1 MHSPFDR
8 KSKMAVKPTLAA
20 RPSSRYLDRLLLSLR
35 NRRRLPNRIWPDD
48 DNDRHRH
55 DASSS
60 SSAVATSV
68 PCEAS
73 PFGED
78 APPPPPVKL
87 SHPLLRA
94 LESSGGPATP
104 PFSQTLAQLI
114 VAGLALHRLAA
125 GRVIKALCA
134 CPSSVPLAVSLFS
147 GVDDP
152 DAFLSNIILRSY
164 ISFGRPDQALAFFRR
179 HALPSRVFPNHF
191 TFPLLA
197 KLFSELGRAG
207 DGWSVH
213 SLAARLG
220 FESDLYVRNSLIH
233 MYSSLGDVD
242 SARKLFDLDLD
253 SDFVTW
259 NSMID
264 GYVKNGM
271 VDSARRLFDDM
282 SERDIIT
289 WNVMIAGHAGVGDM
303 DAARD
308 LFIKM
313 PERDVVSWNTLID
326 GYARKDETGVAREL
340 FDVMPIKNMVSW
352 NIVLALYARIKNFR
366 ECLKLFD
373 SDLARGKWVHSLM
386 KNSSGAI
393 QPDVLLS
400 TALVNMYSKCGDMH
414 SAREI
419 FDSMEEHSVA
429 TWNSMIIGYGLH
441 GNGEKALELFMKMEK
456 EGPRPNE
463 ATFVCVL
470 SACAHGGMVL
480 EGWWCFDRMIHFH
493 KIEPKVD
500 HFGCLMDLLS
510 RAGFLNVSEKKL
522 VQGMP
527 VEPVPA
533 LWGALVSACKT
544 HCDLHLGE
552 VIGKKL
558 IDMEPQDIGPYILLS
573 NIYAAKGRWDD
584 VEKVR
589 EMMKKKGLRKGT
601 GISNLVGIDDHVVD
615 HNISFGKKCGFLNV
629 DDVPQLFIFLL
640 DQRRWPQRSVPPPS
654 SPSRYCASPS
664 SLATPRCRSA
674 STGKCNGTDVEATI
688 KSIVAARFARDRS
701 IVPALLRLQFHDC
714 FVRGCDASIL
724 LDGSGTEKTAARPN
738 LSVRGYDHIDQA
750 KATLESE
757 CPGVVSCA
765 DIIVVAT
772 RMLSCWSMRCMHAWG
787 LLTVCFVGRPS
798 SAVLTGD
805 RCFREGGTQYTY
817 AVQTGKRDGNISL
830 ASDATRNLPGDSFLA
845 SQAIAAFRAKGLSAS
860 DMVLLLGGH
869 TVGLTHCSFIL
880 NRLYNYNGSGK
891 PDPAMDPAFVA
902 MLKSRCPQTSTVD
915 NTVLLD
921 HGTPTTV
928 DNSYYKQLLARRV
941 VLKVDQNIP
950 SDAATNAAVRAL
962 AGGSSS
968 LPALFGGAW

>member
-1 MHSPFDR
+1 
-8 KSKMAVKPTLAA
+8 MAVKPTPAA
-20 RPSSRYLDRLLLSLR
+20 RPSSRYLDRVLLSLPDP
-35 NRRRLPNRIWPDD
+35 RRLPNRIWPDD

-60 SSAVATSV
+60 SSSAVATSV
-68 PCEAS
+68 PCAAS
-73 PFGED
+73 PFCED
-78 APPPPPVKL
+78 APLPPPVKL

-114 VAGLALHRLAA
+114 VSGLALHRLAA
-125 GRVIKALCA
+125 GRAIKALCA

-207 DGWSVH
+207 DGRSVH

-233 MYSSLGDVD
+233 MYSTLGDVD

-303 DAARD
+303 DAAKD

-352 NIVLALYARIKNFR
+352 NVVLALYARIKNYR

-373 SDLARGKWVHSLM
+373 SMTATGDAKPNEATFVSVLTACACLGDLARGKWVHSLM

-393 QPDVLLS
+393 KPDVLLS
-400 TALVNMYSKCGDMH
+400 TALLNMYSKCGDMH
-414 SAREI
+414 LAKEI

-456 EGPRPNE
+456 EGPTPNE

-510 RAGFLNVSEKKL
+510 RAGFLKVSEKL

-589 EMMKKKGLRKGT
+589 KMMEKKGLRKGT
-601 GISNLVGIDDHVVD
+601 GISLVSIDDHVVD
-615 HNISFGKKCGFLNV
+615 HNISVGKK
-629 DDVPQLFIFLL
+629 
-640 DQRRWPQRSVPPPS
+640 SVVFS
-654 SPSRYCASPS
+654 MLSEMGMS
-664 SLATPRCRSA
+664 
-674 STGKCNGTDVEATI
+674 I
-688 KSIVAARFARDRS
+688 KSS
-701 IVPALLRLQFHDC
+701 C
-714 FVRGCDASIL
+714 T
-724 LDGSGTEKTAARPN
+724 GTYKMQRNTAAYF
-738 LSVRGYDHIDQA
+738 LGAKGMKHI
-750 KATLESE
+750 LFFV
-757 CPGVVSCA
+757 CVVKDSA
-765 DIIVVAT
+765 GSFSG
-772 RMLSCWSMRCMHAWG
+772 LGCW
-787 LLTVCFVGRPS
+787 
-798 SAVLTGD
+798 
-805 RCFREGGTQYTY
+805 
-817 AVQTGKRDGNISL
+817 
-830 ASDATRNLPGDSFLA
+830 
-845 SQAIAAFRAKGLSAS
+845 QAIWIRSYTS
-860 DMVLLLGGH
+860 
-869 TVGLTHCSFIL
+869 
-880 NRLYNYNGSGK
+880 
-891 PDPAMDPAFVA
+891 
-902 MLKSRCPQTSTVD
+902 SRV
-915 NTVLLD
+915 
-921 HGTPTTV
+921 
-928 DNSYYKQLLARRV
+928 
-941 VLKVDQNIP
+941 
-950 SDAATNAAVRAL
+950 TNVC
-962 AGGSSS
+962 
-968 LPALFGGAW
+968 

>member
-1 MHSPFDR
+1 
-8 KSKMAVKPTLAA
+8 
-20 RPSSRYLDRLLLSLR
+20 
-35 NRRRLPNRIWPDD
+35 
-48 DNDRHRH
+48 
-55 DASSS
+55 
-60 SSAVATSV
+60 
-68 PCEAS
+68 
-73 PFGED
+73 
-78 APPPPPVKL
+78 
-87 SHPLLRA
+87 
-94 LESSGGPATP
+94 
-104 PFSQTLAQLI
+104 
-114 VAGLALHRLAA
+114 
-125 GRVIKALCA
+125 
-134 CPSSVPLAVSLFS
+134 
-147 GVDDP
+147 
-152 DAFLSNIILRSY
+152 
-164 ISFGRPDQALAFFRR
+164 
-179 HALPSRVFPNHF
+179 
-191 TFPLLA
+191 
-197 KLFSELGRAG
+197 
-207 DGWSVH
+207 
-213 SLAARLG
+213 
-220 FESDLYVRNSLIH
+220 
-233 MYSSLGDVD
+233 MYSTLGDVD

-303 DAARD
+303 DAAKD

-352 NIVLALYARIKNFR
+352 NVVLALYARIKNYR

-373 SDLARGKWVHSLM
+373 SMTATGDAKPNEATFVSVLTACACLGDLARGKWVHSLM

-393 QPDVLLS
+393 KPDVLLS
-400 TALVNMYSKCGDMH
+400 TALLNMYSKCGDMH
-414 SAREI
+414 LAKEI

-510 RAGFLNVSEKKL
+510 RAGFLKVSEKL

-589 EMMKKKGLRKGT
+589 KMMEKKGLRKGT
-601 GISNLVGIDDHVVD
+601 GISLVSIDDHVVD
-615 HNISFGKKCGFLNV
+615 HNISVGKK
-629 DDVPQLFIFLL
+629 
-640 DQRRWPQRSVPPPS
+640 SVVFS
-654 SPSRYCASPS
+654 MLSEMGMS
-664 SLATPRCRSA
+664 
-674 STGKCNGTDVEATI
+674 I
-688 KSIVAARFARDRS
+688 KSS
-701 IVPALLRLQFHDC
+701 C
-714 FVRGCDASIL
+714 T
-724 LDGSGTEKTAARPN
+724 GTYKMQR
-738 LSVRGYDHIDQA
+738 
-750 KATLESE
+750 
-757 CPGVVSCA
+757 
-765 DIIVVAT
+765 
-772 RMLSCWSMRCMHAWG
+772 
-787 LLTVCFVGRPS
+787 
-798 SAVLTGD
+798 
-805 RCFREGGTQYTY
+805 
-817 AVQTGKRDGNISL
+817 
-830 ASDATRNLPGDSFLA
+830 
-845 SQAIAAFRAKGLSAS
+845 
-860 DMVLLLGGH
+860 
-869 TVGLTHCSFIL
+869 
-880 NRLYNYNGSGK
+880 
-891 PDPAMDPAFVA
+891 
-902 MLKSRCPQTSTVD
+902 
-915 NTVLLD
+915 NTV
-921 HGTPTTV
+921 
-928 DNSYYKQLLARRV
+928 
-941 VLKVDQNIP
+941 
-950 SDAATNAAVRAL
+950 
-962 AGGSSS
+962 
-968 LPALFGGAW
+968 